1 MLQKGEILWFSRT
14 NGAGKSTTINIL
26 STLLQSDEGE
36 IIYFNNEN
44 LSIKDVKKQ
53 LGIVPQE
60 LAIYEDISASQNV
73 KFFASFIWR

>member
-1 MLQKGEILWFSRT
+1 MQP
-14 NGAGKSTTINIL
+14 
-26 STLLQSDEGE
+26 DEGE

-73 KFFASFIWR
+73 KFFASLYGVKSEINEKVENALKSRT